1 MNTFNI
7 LIMKIFKLLLY
18 SVASALI
25 LAGCTENEENFGDPS
40 INVDPAE
47 LSFGTEAASNTVTL
61 VATRDWTAAVE
72 PSDADWITVE
82 PAFGDASTDAQTV
95 TVTVLE
101 NAGANRSATV
111 TFAANNGMVSAPL
124 EVTQTGPGGEPE
136 LEIITIAEFLK
147 ANVSDDVWYTLKGQ
161 ITDLYNTDYGNFTL
175 VDETGSVKVYG
186 LTAEK
191 VDKND
196 QSFSTLG
203 LKEGDIVTLCGTR
216 DNYNGEDQV
225 GGPSYYISHEEGEL
239 PEPEPVDAVYF
250 NDFDKEAAQN
260 NGGWPFLDNFD
271 GWKNEAGSGAGAVVY
286 KSSGAS
292 ARTTGGSSGS
302 YSDYDGSGVNNIFFG
317 SNAYFQVGNI
327 TLGSESNYTLSFGT
341 EKYDQDGDSKFN
353 HSEFHVYISND
364 GVKWIELD
372 YSFPNGAPDG
382 RWDLASTT
390 FTVPSGTS
398 VLYFYFNA
406 DVASVYRLDDLMLD
420 VSAETGTVIDFSK
433 GIELGGGGETPGEPE
448 KITIA
453 DFIDAPVDDNV
464 YYILTGKITDLYDT
478 DYGNFTLVDETGS
491 VKVYGLTAE
500 KVDKNDQSFSTL
512 GLKEGD
518 TVTLCGTRDEY
529 GGESQ
534 VGGPAYYISHEPGE
548 EEPEEPVTPPADGY
562 LIISEYVEG
571 SSYNKYLE
579 IYNPTGS
586 DVDLS
591 SYSLVLFTNGDA
603 DKKQTF
609 DLTGTISA
617 GATKVYKNSQAKIY
631 TGEAEVSN
639 DVINFNG
646 NDPIALLYGNDIVD
660 MFGPEPQS
668 GKTIDDFAKDVTVRR
683 NVEAVKA
690 SPIYV
695 ESDWTVV
702 EKDDVSN
709 LGKFTE

>member
-1 MNTFNI
+1 MLCVLIYLLPKRLRKITLDIFNI
-7 LIMKIFKLLLY
+7 LIMRIVKLLLY
-18 SVASALI
+18 SLASALV
-25 LAGCTENEENFGDPS
+25 LSGCIQNEENFGDPS
-40 INVDPAE
+40 ITVDPAE
-47 LSFGTEAASNTVTL
+47 LSFGPEADFNTVTL
-61 VATRDWTAAVE
+61 VATRDWTATVE

-82 PAFGDASTDAQTV
+82 PASGDASVDAQTI

-101 NAGANRSATV
+101 NAGANRTATV

-136 LEIITIAEFLK
+136 LEIVTIAEFLK
-147 ANVSDDVWYTLKGQ
+147 ADVSDDVWYTLKGQ

-203 LKEGDIVTLCGTR
+203 LKEGDTVTLCGTR
-216 DNYNGEDQV
+216 DEYGGESQV
-225 GGPSYYISHEEGEL
+225 GGPAYYISHEEGEL

-271 GWKNEAGSGAGAVVY
+271 GWKNEVGSGAGAVVY

-433 GIELGGGGETPGEPE
+433 GIELGGGETPGEPE

-529 GGESQ
+529 GGENQ

-548 EEPEEPVTPPADGY
+548 EEPEEPVDPDSP
-562 LIISEYVEG
+562 YVSNVTWSLG
-571 SSYNKYLE
+571 PNSYNEEATVNGEGPVDVVK
-579 IYNPTGS
+579 IGKSKTKGS
-586 DVDLS
+586 IDITIPSGTTQVNFYAVSWNNETATLS
-591 SYSLVLFTNGDA
+591 FVMNGQEVA
-603 DKKQTF
+603 SQSIAKN
-609 DLTGTISA
+609 A
-617 GATKVYKNSQAKIY
+617 GAANSQPY
-631 TGEAEVSN
+631 T
-639 DVINFNG
+639 F
-646 NDPIALLYGNDIVD
+646 
-660 MFGPEPQS
+660 
-668 GKTIDDFAKDVTVRR
+668 TVT
-683 NVEAVKA
+683 
-690 SPIYV
+690 
-695 ESDWTVV
+695 ESDYYTFKTPMPLSTDMTITVTTQ
-702 EKDDVSN
+702 ENARAILWGIKAVS
-709 LGKFTE
+709 E

>member
-1 MNTFNI
+1 
-7 LIMKIFKLLLY
+7 MKIAKLLLY
-18 SVASALI
+18 SVASALV
-25 LAGCTENEENFGDPS
+25 LAGCTENEEDFGDPS
-40 INVDPAE
+40 INVNPAE
-47 LSFGTEAASNTVTL
+47 LSFGQEGSSNTVAL
-61 VATRDWTAAVE
+61 VATRDWTATVE

-82 PAFGDASTDAQTV
+82 PSSGDASTDAQTV

-101 NAGANRSATV
+101 NTGANRSATV
-111 TFAANNGMVSAPL
+111 TFAANNGTVSAPL

-548 EEPEEPVTPPADGY
+548 EEPEEPVDPDSPFVSNVTWTLGENAYDY
-562 LIISEYVEG
+562 EAMV
-571 SSYNKYLE
+571 
-579 IYNPTGS
+579 
-586 DVDLS
+586 
-591 SYSLVLFTNGDA
+591 NGDGPFDVLKLGTN
-603 DKKQTF
+603 DKTGDATITIPAGTTSVEFYAVAWKGTSATLTF
-609 DLTGTISA
+609 EIDGI
-617 GATKVYKNSQAKIY
+617 GPVGSQ
-631 TGEAEVSN
+631 EVA
-639 DVINFNG
+639 G
-646 NDPIALLYGNDIVD
+646 NDGASGNH
-660 MFGPEPQS
+660 PY
-668 GKTIDDFAKDVTVRR
+668 TLTVTDSDHYVF
-683 NVEAVKA
+683 ESPMTAPAEMQVKVTTA
-690 SPIYV
+690 EQGRVIL
-695 ESDWTVV
+695 WGI
-702 EKDDVSN
+702 KAI
-709 LGKFTE
+709 TE

>member
-1 MNTFNI
+1 
-7 LIMKIFKLLLY
+7 MKIAKLLLY

-25 LAGCTENEENFGDPS
+25 LAGCTENEEDFGDPS
-40 INVDPAE
+40 INVNPAE
-47 LSFGTEAASNTVTL
+47 LSFGQEGSSNTVAL
-61 VATRDWTAAVE
+61 VATRDWTATVE

-82 PAFGDASTDAQTV
+82 PSSGDASTDAQTV

-101 NAGANRSATV
+101 NTGANRTATV
-111 TFAANNGMVSAPL
+111 TFAANNGTVSAPL

-271 GWKNEAGSGAGAVVY
+271 GWKNEAGSGAGDVVY

-548 EEPEEPVTPPADGY
+548 EEPEEPVDPDSPFVSNVTWTLGENAYDY
-562 LIISEYVEG
+562 EAMV
-571 SSYNKYLE
+571 
-579 IYNPTGS
+579 
-586 DVDLS
+586 
-591 SYSLVLFTNGDA
+591 NGDGPFDVLKLGTN
-603 DKKQTF
+603 DKTGDATITIPAGTTSVEFYAVAWKGTSATLTF
-609 DLTGTISA
+609 EIDGI
-617 GATKVYKNSQAKIY
+617 GPVGSQ
-631 TGEAEVSN
+631 EVA
-639 DVINFNG
+639 G
-646 NDPIALLYGNDIVD
+646 NDGASGNH
-660 MFGPEPQS
+660 PY
-668 GKTIDDFAKDVTVRR
+668 TLTVTDSDHYVF
-683 NVEAVKA
+683 ESPMTAPAEMQVKVTTA
-690 SPIYV
+690 EQGRVIL
-695 ESDWTVV
+695 WGI
-702 EKDDVSN
+702 KAI
-709 LGKFTE
+709 TE

>member
-1 MNTFNI
+1 
-7 LIMKIFKLLLY
+7 MKIAKLLLY
-18 SVASALI
+18 SVASALV
-25 LAGCTENEENFGDPS
+25 LAGCTENEEDFGDPS
-40 INVDPAE
+40 INVNPAE
-47 LSFGTEAASNTVTL
+47 LSFGQEGSSNTVAL
-61 VATRDWTAAVE
+61 VATRDWTATVE

-82 PAFGDASTDAQTV
+82 PSSGDASTDAQTV

-101 NAGANRSATV
+101 NTGANRTATV
-111 TFAANNGMVSAPL
+111 TFAANNGTVSAPL

-548 EEPEEPVTPPADGY
+548 EEPEEPVDPDSPFVSNVTWTLGENAYDH
-562 LIISEYVEG
+562 EAMV
-571 SSYNKYLE
+571 
-579 IYNPTGS
+579 
-586 DVDLS
+586 
-591 SYSLVLFTNGDA
+591 NGDGPFDVLKLGTN
-603 DKKQTF
+603 DKTGDATITIPAGTTSVEFYAVAWKGTSATLTF
-609 DLTGTISA
+609 EIDGI
-617 GATKVYKNSQAKIY
+617 GPVGSQ
-631 TGEAEVSN
+631 EVA
-639 DVINFNG
+639 G
-646 NDPIALLYGNDIVD
+646 NDGASGNH
-660 MFGPEPQS
+660 PY
-668 GKTIDDFAKDVTVRR
+668 TLTVTDSDHYVF
-683 NVEAVKA
+683 ESPMTAPAEMQVKVTTA
-690 SPIYV
+690 EQGRVIL
-695 ESDWTVV
+695 WGI
-702 EKDDVSN
+702 KAI
-709 LGKFTE
+709 TE

>member
-1 MNTFNI
+1 
-7 LIMKIFKLLLY
+7 MKIAKLLLY
-18 SVASALI
+18 SVASALV
-25 LAGCTENEENFGDPS
+25 LAGCTENEEDFGDPS
-40 INVDPAE
+40 INVNPAE
-47 LSFGTEAASNTVTL
+47 LSFGQEGSSNTVAL
-61 VATRDWTAAVE
+61 VATRDWTATVE

-82 PAFGDASTDAQTV
+82 PSSGDASTDAQTV

-111 TFAANNGMVSAPL
+111 TFAANNGTVSAPL

-420 VSAETGTVIDFSK
+420 VSAEAGTVIDFSK

-518 TVTLCGTRDEY
+518 TVLRHKG
-529 GGESQ
+529 
-534 VGGPAYYISHEPGE
+534 
-548 EEPEEPVTPPADGY
+548 
-562 LIISEYVEG
+562 
-571 SSYNKYLE
+571 
-579 IYNPTGS
+579 
-586 DVDLS
+586 
-591 SYSLVLFTNGDA
+591 
-603 DKKQTF
+603 
-609 DLTGTISA
+609 
-617 GATKVYKNSQAKIY
+617 
-631 TGEAEVSN
+631 
-639 DVINFNG
+639 
-646 NDPIALLYGNDIVD
+646 
-660 MFGPEPQS
+660 
-668 GKTIDDFAKDVTVRR
+668 
-683 NVEAVKA
+683 
-690 SPIYV
+690 
-695 ESDWTVV
+695 
-702 EKDDVSN
+702 
-709 LGKFTE
+709 

>member
-1 MNTFNI
+1 
-7 LIMKIFKLLLY
+7 MKIAKLLLY
-18 SVASALI
+18 SVASALV
-25 LAGCTENEENFGDPS
+25 LAGCTENEEDFGDPS
-40 INVDPAE
+40 INVNPAE
-47 LSFGTEAASNTVTL
+47 LSFGQEGSSNTVAL
-61 VATRDWTAAVE
+61 VATRDWTATVE

-82 PAFGDASTDAQTV
+82 PSSGDASTDAQTV

-111 TFAANNGMVSAPL
+111 TFAANNGTVSAPL

-548 EEPEEPVTPPADGY
+548 EEPEEPVDPDSPFVSNVTWTLGENAYDH
-562 LIISEYVEG
+562 EAMV
-571 SSYNKYLE
+571 
-579 IYNPTGS
+579 
-586 DVDLS
+586 
-591 SYSLVLFTNGDA
+591 NGDGPFDVLKLGTTEKTGDA
-603 DKKQTF
+603 TITIPAGTTSVEFYAVAWKGTSATLTF
-609 DLTGTISA
+609 EIDGI
-617 GATKVYKNSQAKIY
+617 GPVGSQ
-631 TGEAEVSN
+631 EVA
-639 DVINFNG
+639 G
-646 NDPIALLYGNDIVD
+646 NDGASGNH
-660 MFGPEPQS
+660 PY
-668 GKTIDDFAKDVTVRR
+668 TLTVTDSDHYVF
-683 NVEAVKA
+683 ESPMTAPAEMQVKVTTA
-690 SPIYV
+690 EQGRVIL
-695 ESDWTVV
+695 WGI
-702 EKDDVSN
+702 KAI
-709 LGKFTE
+709 TE

>member
-7 LIMKIFKLLLY
+7 LIMKTFKLLLY

-47 LSFGTEAASNTVTL
+47 LSFGTEAGSNTVTL

-111 TFAANNGMVSAPL
+111 TFAANTGMVSTPL
-124 EVTQTGPGGEPE
+124 KVTQTGSVETSYA
-136 LEIITIAEFLK
+136 TIASVRELAPASTDATATIPDGTKVKGYVVLGSDLNNATSLKNIYIQDESAGIQIRFTSDSDLKFGDEIELDLSGQELAYFSEALQVNNLPNANASVLSSANEITPVEVSMADFL
-147 ANVSDDVWYTLKGQ
+147 ANKYEGRYVSLSGVQVVDSDLEKTFVMNGSHTSIRFEDADGNNFVVFSSKYSTYGSTQVPQGSGVLKGVSTKNYDDIQ
-161 ITDLYNTDYGNFTL
+161 IMFARESDFAGLDGARFEGAGSEPVNGSISDVINAEEGVQVSTEGVVAGLYKSGLVITDGTDNLL
-175 VDETGSVKVYG
+175 V
-186 LTAEK
+186 
-191 VDKND
+191 
-196 QSFSTLG
+196 
-203 LKEGDIVTLCGTR
+203 
-216 DNYNGEDQV
+216 YNGQSGFVAPDFKIGDKV
-225 GGPSYYISHEEGEL
+225 SVSGSRASFGEL
-239 PEPEPVDAVYF
+239 PQIAASYEDITLISSGNEVNYPQPEVIDAS
-250 NDFDKEAAQN
+250 NIATFDKSECSYIQYTGTLSISGN
-260 NGGWPFLDNFD
+260 YYNV
-271 GWKNEAGSGAGAVVY
+271 EIAGSSVQGSLSYPLDELNLSQYEGKEAIY
-286 KSSGAS
+286 
-292 ARTTGGSSGS
+292 TGYYCG
-302 YSDYDGSGVNNIFFG
+302 
-317 SNAYFQVGNI
+317 
-327 TLGSESNYTLSFGT
+327 GT
-341 EKYDQDGDSKFN
+341 NEKYLN
-353 HSEFHVYISND
+353 
-364 GVKWIELD
+364 
-372 YSFPNGAPDG
+372 
-382 RWDLASTT
+382 
-390 FTVPSGTS
+390 
-398 VLYFYFNA
+398 
-406 DVASVYRLDDLMLD
+406 ML
-420 VSAETGTVIDFSK
+420 V
-433 GIELGGGGETPGEPE
+433 
-448 KITIA
+448 
-453 DFIDAPVDDNV
+453 
-464 YYILTGKITDLYDT
+464 
-478 DYGNFTLVDETGS
+478 
-491 VKVYGLTAE
+491 VKVE
-500 KVDKNDQSFSTL
+500 S
-512 GLKEGD
+512 EG
-518 TVTLCGTRDEY
+518 T
-529 GGESQ
+529 
-534 VGGPAYYISHEPGE
+534 GE

>member
-1 MNTFNI
+1 
-7 LIMKIFKLLLY
+7 MKIAKLLLY
-18 SVASALI
+18 SVASALV
-25 LAGCTENEENFGDPS
+25 LAGCTENEEDFGDPS
-40 INVDPAE
+40 INVNPAE
-47 LSFGTEAASNTVTL
+47 LSFGQEGSSNTVAL
-61 VATRDWTAAVE
+61 VATRDWTATVE

-82 PAFGDASTDAQTV
+82 PSSGDASTDAQTV

-111 TFAANNGMVSAPL
+111 TFAANNGTVSAPL

-147 ANVSDDVWYTLKGQ
+147 ANVSDDVWYTFKGQ

-548 EEPEEPVTPPADGY
+548 EEPEEPVDPDSPFVSNVTWTLGENAYDH
-562 LIISEYVEG
+562 EAMV
-571 SSYNKYLE
+571 
-579 IYNPTGS
+579 
-586 DVDLS
+586 
-591 SYSLVLFTNGDA
+591 NGDGPFDVLKLGTTEKTGDA
-603 DKKQTF
+603 TITIPAGTTSVEFYAVAWKGTSATLTF
-609 DLTGTISA
+609 EIDGI
-617 GATKVYKNSQAKIY
+617 GPVGSQ
-631 TGEAEVSN
+631 EVA
-639 DVINFNG
+639 G
-646 NDPIALLYGNDIVD
+646 NDGASGNH
-660 MFGPEPQS
+660 PY
-668 GKTIDDFAKDVTVRR
+668 TLTVTDSDHYVF
-683 NVEAVKA
+683 ESPMTAPAEMQVKVTTA
-690 SPIYV
+690 EQGRVIL
-695 ESDWTVV
+695 WGI
-702 EKDDVSN
+702 KAI
-709 LGKFTE
+709 TE

>member
-1 MNTFNI
+1 MDIFNI
-7 LIMKIFKLLLY
+7 LIMRIVKLLLY
-18 SVASALI
+18 SLASALV
-25 LAGCTENEENFGDPS
+25 LSGCIQNEENFGDPS
-40 INVDPAE
+40 ITVDPAE
-47 LSFGTEAASNTVTL
+47 LSFGPEADFNTVTL
-61 VATRDWTAAVE
+61 VATRDWTATVE

-82 PAFGDASTDAQTV
+82 PASGDASVDAQTI

-101 NAGANRSATV
+101 NAGANRTATV

-136 LEIITIAEFLK
+136 LEIVTIAEFLK
-147 ANVSDDVWYTLKGQ
+147 ADVSDDVWYTLKGQ

-203 LKEGDIVTLCGTR
+203 LKEGDTVTLCGTR
-216 DNYNGEDQV
+216 DEYGGESQV
-225 GGPSYYISHEEGEL
+225 GGPAYYISHEEGEL

-271 GWKNEAGSGAGAVVY
+271 GWKNEVGSGAGAVVY

-433 GIELGGGGETPGEPE
+433 GIELGGGETPGEPE

-529 GGESQ
+529 GGENQ

-548 EEPEEPVTPPADGY
+548 EEPEEPVDPDSP
-562 LIISEYVEG
+562 YVSNVTWSLG
-571 SSYNKYLE
+571 PNSYNEEATVNGEGPVDVVK
-579 IYNPTGS
+579 IGKSKTKGS
-586 DVDLS
+586 IDITIPSGTTQVNFYAVSWNNETATLS
-591 SYSLVLFTNGDA
+591 FVMNGQEVA
-603 DKKQTF
+603 SQSIAKN
-609 DLTGTISA
+609 A
-617 GATKVYKNSQAKIY
+617 GAANSQPY
-631 TGEAEVSN
+631 T
-639 DVINFNG
+639 F
-646 NDPIALLYGNDIVD
+646 
-660 MFGPEPQS
+660 
-668 GKTIDDFAKDVTVRR
+668 TVT
-683 NVEAVKA
+683 
-690 SPIYV
+690 
-695 ESDWTVV
+695 ESDYYTFKTPMPLSTDMTITVTTQ
-702 EKDDVSN
+702 ENARAILWGIKAVS
-709 LGKFTE
+709 E

>member
-1 MNTFNI
+1 LLCVLIYLLPKRLRKITLDIFNI
-7 LIMKIFKLLLY
+7 LIMRIVKLLLY
-18 SVASALI
+18 SLASALV
-25 LAGCTENEENFGDPS
+25 LSGCIQNEENFGDPS
-40 INVDPAE
+40 ITVDPAE
-47 LSFGTEAASNTVTL
+47 LSFGPEADFNTVTL
-61 VATRDWTAAVE
+61 VATRDWTATVE

-82 PAFGDASTDAQTV
+82 PASGDASVDAQTI

-101 NAGANRSATV
+101 NAGANRTATV

-136 LEIITIAEFLK
+136 LEIVTIAEFLK
-147 ANVSDDVWYTLKGQ
+147 ADVSDDVWYTLKGQ

-203 LKEGDIVTLCGTR
+203 LKEGDTVTLCGTR
-216 DNYNGEDQV
+216 DEYGGESQV
-225 GGPSYYISHEEGEL
+225 GGPAYYISHEEGEL

-271 GWKNEAGSGAGAVVY
+271 GWKNEVGSGAGAVVY

-433 GIELGGGGETPGEPE
+433 GIELGGGETPGEPE

-529 GGESQ
+529 GGENQ

-548 EEPEEPVTPPADGY
+548 EEPEEPVDPDSP
-562 LIISEYVEG
+562 YVSNVTWSLG
-571 SSYNKYLE
+571 PNSYNEEATVNGEGPVDVVK
-579 IYNPTGS
+579 IGKSKTKGS
-586 DVDLS
+586 IDITIPSGTTQVNFYAVSWNNETATLS
-591 SYSLVLFTNGDA
+591 FVMNGQEVA
-603 DKKQTF
+603 SQSIAKN
-609 DLTGTISA
+609 A
-617 GATKVYKNSQAKIY
+617 GAANSQPY
-631 TGEAEVSN
+631 T
-639 DVINFNG
+639 F
-646 NDPIALLYGNDIVD
+646 
-660 MFGPEPQS
+660 
-668 GKTIDDFAKDVTVRR
+668 TVT
-683 NVEAVKA
+683 
-690 SPIYV
+690 
-695 ESDWTVV
+695 ESDYYTFKTPMPLSTDMTITVTTQ
-702 EKDDVSN
+702 ENARAILWGIKAVS
-709 LGKFTE
+709 E